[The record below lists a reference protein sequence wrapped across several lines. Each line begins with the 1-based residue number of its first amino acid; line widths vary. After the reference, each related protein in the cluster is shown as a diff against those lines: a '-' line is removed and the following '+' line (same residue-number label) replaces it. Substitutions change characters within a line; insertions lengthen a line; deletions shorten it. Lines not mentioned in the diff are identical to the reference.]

1 MQINK
6 KTTRKSVANAANEY
20 KNRMFGLD
28 YGGFALRLVHHFE
41 PRGRREPGQLLEDH
55 KESGA

>member
-6 KTTRKSVANAANEY
+6 KTTSKSVANAANEY